1 MKYSIIYDN
10 HSRLRIRY
18 GKNAFNKEE
27 SYHIA
32 EYFSRYDFIITI
44 KACYANG
51 SILFEYED
59 GFRDKLIAAINDF
72 KISKL
77 KEIKE
82 ANPVIQANARKYFAH
97 KIMTLVVKKFIYS
110 TIVPVLFKGIFTFIK
125 SIDFIKAGLKA
136 LLSGKINVE
145 VLDFSA
151 ICAALYQ
158 KDYDTANSIM
168 FLLNVSEVIEEYTR
182 DKAKNSLT
190 ANLALNVD
198 KVWLVKDDEEINV
211 PIAQVS
217 VGDKV
222 RIRSGSVI
230 PVDGTVVDGEASV
243 NEATMTGE
251 SLAVLKS
258 QGSTV
263 FAGTVVEE
271 GSIVV
276 EITALENDSRLS
288 KIIKLIDES
297 ESFKADVHSKALKMA
312 DKIVPFSFLTAIGV
326 NAFTRNLTKAL
337 SVLMVDFSCAIK
349 LSTPI
354 CIASAMSEVARH
366 SVVVKGGKFLEKIA
380 KADMIVF
387 DKTGT
392 LTLAVPSVKKVYAMN
407 GFDEEYVLKTS
418 ACLEEHF
425 PHSVARAIVK
435 KSDEMGYIHTEEHA
449 EVEYIVAH
457 GIASKINNC
466 KVIIGSSHFVFED
479 EGIEIDEEQRKFID
493 EHVEYYSAVYLA
505 VGGKLAGFILI
516 DDPIRKETK
525 RVLTKL
531 KEAGMKVCMLTGDS
545 ENAAKRVCNELGIK
559 NYCAGILPEDKSGI
573 VELYKKDGYTVVM
586 VGDGVN
592 DTPALAMADVSIYL
606 KDSSDIARE
615 VSDITIMSDSLD
627 AILDLREIGCG
638 MIKKIN
644 RNYRYIV
651 GINSSLLVLGI
662 LGVISPATSAIIHNM
677 STAVISLSSMKNNI

>member
-82 ANPVIQANARKYFAH
+82 ANPVIQADARKYFAN
-97 KIMTLVVKKFIYS
+97 KIIKLVVKKFIYS
-110 TIVPVLFKGIFTFIK
+110 TIVPVPFKGIFTFVK

-198 KVWLVKDDEEINV
+198 KVWLVNDDEEINV

-230 PVDGTVVDGEASV
+230 PVDGTVIDGEASV

-326 NAFTRNLTKAL
+326 YAFTRNLTKAL

-354 CIASAMSEVARH
+354 CIASAMSEAARH

-592 DTPALAMADVSIYL
+592 DTPALAMADVSISL